1 MAVHEIQAFTN
12 YESKDTSINSRRSNL
27 RERWQLAELGEANV
41 RGVLPEA
48 LTAHV
53 EPVLPDQT
61 SLVRAHPALTGSLS
75 VVLRVGVPNSVV
87 THLDCLISILPQGS
101 LDSTTV
107 CMPGRERVR
116 GGSHV
121 RGGTRKPTQPKRKR
135 LQDLPTAERIPAEPT
150 ALSRSTN
157 TRIHRS
163 IERDLIRKE
172 RARRCPGRAGPN
184 GSRIGCNAATRISAW
199 FRRPAE
205 RVSGDRH
212 VDNERTLQSRR
223 NVCFGACV
231 LYKSEG
237 ARPRRE
243 TSNRPA
249 HPTDALLRAT
259 FFTFTINS
267 LDIIMIA
274 SQTMTR
280 PALVAGQGHVR
291 SISCNSNK
299 ATLFVRPAR
308 LTTVVRAGD
317 DGM

>member
-116 GGSHV
+116 GGVTS
-121 RGGTRKPTQPKRKR
+121 GEEQ
-135 LQDLPTAERIPAEPT
+135 
-150 ALSRSTN
+150 
-157 TRIHRS
+157 
-163 IERDLIRKE
+163 
-172 RARRCPGRAGPN
+172 
-184 GSRIGCNAATRISAW
+184 GSRRSQSERGSRTCRRQNASRPNQPR
-199 FRRPAE
+199 FRA
-205 RVSGDRH
+205 VQ
-212 VDNERTLQSRR
+212 TLEST
-223 NVCFGACV
+223 AV
-231 LYKSEG
+231 LKE
-237 ARPRRE
+237 
-243 TSNRPA
+243 
-249 HPTDALLRAT
+249 
-259 FFTFTINS
+259 I
-267 LDIIMIA
+267 
-274 SQTMTR
+274 
-280 PALVAGQGHVR
+280 
-291 SISCNSNK
+291 
-299 ATLFVRPAR
+299 
-308 LTTVVRAGD
+308 
-317 DGM
+317 

>member
-116 GGSHV
+116 GGESRQGRNKEADAAKAKEAPRPADGRTHPG
-121 RGGTRKPTQPKRKR
+121 RTNRAFAQYKHLNPPQYSKR
-135 LQDLPTAERIPAEPT
+135 
-150 ALSRSTN
+150 SN
-157 TRIHRS
+157 T
-163 IERDLIRKE
+163 E
-172 RARRCPGRAGPN
+172 RASKAVPRTRR
-184 GSRIGCNAATRISAW
+184 S
-199 FRRPAE
+199 E
-205 RVSGDRH
+205 R
-212 VDNERTLQSRR
+212 L
-223 NVCFGACV
+223 
-231 LYKSEG
+231 
-237 ARPRRE
+237 
-243 TSNRPA
+243 
-249 HPTDALLRAT
+249 
-259 FFTFTINS
+259 
-267 LDIIMIA
+267 
-274 SQTMTR
+274 
-280 PALVAGQGHVR
+280 
-291 SISCNSNK
+291 
-299 ATLFVRPAR
+299 
-308 LTTVVRAGD
+308 
-317 DGM
+317 